1 MGDLFGVKRG
11 IICQQVNCLDAMG
24 AGLAKAIMDKYPE
37 VAEDYHKSFKWADAK
52 NLFGCYRLVKVDE
65 DLYVANIYSQFE
77 YGNPQIT
84 GRVYTDADKL
94 VECVQAICDSHP
106 ELPVFLPR
114 SKDTDNDK
122 DGIGCGLGG
131 ESWEKLSEMFK
142 GLDKRNLYLLDSLK
156 GIIHPLDPE
165 KKKVVPT
172 LNKVL
177 CQMLDGDFAVAIKDD
192 KVYIYNTEYT
202 RVGDS
207 DIRDAILGCFPRE
220 DLKDLGGKL
229 LSVISNDDIQSYFI
243 EFVHTNMDVPSEVYV
258 NDLFAS
264 CGCENWSEILRTNGY
279 LMDADYLEPY
289 CNWLRDGKIAP
300 LTSEDIAL
308 LHADKFEARM
318 IDAYNDRKD
327 ALEKSENT
335 DAEQLRVSYLVLGAP
350 VYYQS
355 VKSPEEA
362 RLVINSIANFMNQMV
377 ENGTFPDHCSTAS
390 LEYFDKDEE
399 DWLEW
404 EDEYGYTL
412 DEHFENEEAD
422 YERE

>member
-94 VECVQAICDSHP
+94 VECVKAICDSHP

-172 LNKVL
+172 LNEVL
-177 CQMLDGDFAVAIKDD
+177 CNLLDGDFAVAIKDD
-192 KVYIYNTEYT
+192 KVYIY
-202 RVGDS
+202 DAIHLA
-207 DIRDAILGCFPRE
+207 DRDYSHAILGCFPRE

-229 LSVISNDDIQSYFI
+229 RFVISNDAIQRHFIGCVRTNIDISSG
-243 EFVHTNMDVPSEVYV
+243 VCSPKGLTRSSE
-258 NDLFAS
+258 
-264 CGCENWSEILRTNGY
+264 CKNWSEILRTNGY
-279 LMDADYLEPY
+279 LIEADYLEPF
-289 CNWLRDGKIAP
+289 CNWLKDGKIAP

-308 LHADKFEARM
+308 LHADKFETRM

-327 ALEKSENT
+327 TLEKSEDT

-350 VYYQS
+350 AYYQS

-362 RLVINSIANFMNQMV
+362 RLAINSIAGFMNQMV

-412 DEHFENEEAD
+412 DEHFENLEEED
-422 YERE
+422 GYDR